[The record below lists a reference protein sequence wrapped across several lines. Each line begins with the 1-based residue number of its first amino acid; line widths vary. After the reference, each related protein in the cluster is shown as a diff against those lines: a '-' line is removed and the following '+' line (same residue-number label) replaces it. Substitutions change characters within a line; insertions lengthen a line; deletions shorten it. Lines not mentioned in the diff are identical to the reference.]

1 MRLLTQPLEQLKIN
15 AMRLKERLE
24 SRLNS
29 QFEIQIEASK
39 HKSVVAHNQWKE
51 SLPWLLLLQKNKRKT
66 FRTFSS
72 FQTTF
77 STYYWANGKRKNLA
91 RFT

>member
-15 AMRLKERLE
+15 ATRLKERLE

-29 QFEIQIEASK
+29 QFEIQIEVSQ
-39 HKSVVAHNQWKE
+39 HKSVVVTTNGKNP
-51 SLPWLLLLQKNKRKT
+51 LPWLLLLQKTNVKLSAL
-66 FRTFSS
+66 FSS

-77 STYYWANGKRKNLA
+77 STLLLGEWKTEKFG
-91 RFT
+91 